1 MASLWQLTGP
11 EIASDIFSGERCDAT
26 VVGAGLT
33 GLVTAVL
40 LARSGARVTVLEARS
55 TGALT
60 TGNTTGKLSLLQG
73 TTFSGVRSHSGDDAV
88 RAYGEANREGQAWM
102 LRQLE
107 SWGIDPDR
115 RTAFTYAAT
124 AQDTEALEAERDAS
138 AIAGIDLGLT
148 AEPGLPFETYGALE
162 LEQQAQLHPMLV
174 LARLADELRDR
185 GGRLVEGFRVRGVE
199 QVEGGVRV
207 VSGTGTLESD
217 VCVLATG
224 TPILDRGMFFARL
237 RPMRSFAGAYRVDPH
252 AIPQGMYVSV
262 GAPSRSLRVA
272 VGPEGEDALV
282 VGGGGFVPGREDDT
296 ERRLRELDAWT
307 GQFFSEPERIAA
319 WAAQDYRTHSRLPF
333 AGEIPGG
340 GGRIYTATGY
350 GKWGMTNGVAA
361 ALTIAADVLG
371 GHLEWA
377 DELRNH
383 STRLSAVQEMIG
395 ENANVAARLVAGW
408 TTAEL
413 RTLDS
418 VDLPAEGDGVVVRD
432 GVAPVGLSRVDGEL
446 RRVPAVCTHLGGV
459 LRWNRAECSWDCPLH
474 GSRFSASGERI
485 EGPAVE
491 DLGHDG

>member
-1 MASLWQLTGP
+1 MTGP
-11 EIASDIFSGERCDAT
+11 EIASDTFSSERCDAT

-73 TTFSGVRSHSGDDAV
+73 TTFAGIRSHSGDDAV
-88 RAYGEANREGQAWM
+88 RAYGQANREGQAWM

-185 GGRLVEGFRVRGVE
+185 GGRLVEGCRVRGVE
-199 QVEGGVRV
+199 QVDGGVRV
-207 VSGTGTLESD
+207 VSDAGALESD

-237 RPMRSFAGAYRVDPH
+237 RPMRSFAAAYRVDPH

-282 VGGGGFVPGREDDT
+282 VG
-296 ERRLRELDAWT
+296 
-307 GQFFSEPERIAA
+307 
-319 WAAQDYRTHSRLPF
+319 
-333 AGEIPGG
+333 
-340 GGRIYTATGY
+340 
-350 GKWGMTNGVAA
+350 
-361 ALTIAADVLG
+361 
-371 GHLEWA
+371 
-377 DELRNH
+377 
-383 STRLSAVQEMIG
+383 
-395 ENANVAARLVAGW
+395 
-408 TTAEL
+408 
-413 RTLDS
+413 
-418 VDLPAEGDGVVVRD
+418 
-432 GVAPVGLSRVDGEL
+432 
-446 RRVPAVCTHLGGV
+446 
-459 LRWNRAECSWDCPLH
+459 
-474 GSRFSASGERI
+474 
-485 EGPAVE
+485 
-491 DLGHDG
+491 